1 MMKTVLSKLLT
12 IALGFALL
20 FTLLPA
26 NMGLA
31 KETKWKYT
39 IKTSHGNV
47 TLNKIPKNI
56 IVLDSYLLDIVTA
69 LGVKPVGVAQED
81 ATNKDLPDYLK
92 KYVKH
97 KFTWVGDR
105 KQPSLEIMASLKPD
119 LIIGDVTRHKEAL
132 PMLKKLAPT
141 ALFTGSGDDDWK
153 LIIEQLGGATNKK
166 NKAKAVVAQYKKD
179 VEAANKKVGSVEVL
193 PVGNY
198 AKNQVRIF
206 TRESFTGDVL
216 NDMGLKIPFSA
227 DGKPFVYVSRE
238 KLHEIK
244 TDAIFLLTSPKWTEN
259 VELKDAPVWKDL
271 SAVKA
276 GNVHSVSLETWTFY
290 RGPLAAKVIL
300 NDVVK
305 SLSKK

>member
-1 MMKTVLSKLLT
+1 MKAVLSKLLT
-12 IALGFALL
+12 ITLGFALL

-26 NMGLA
+26 NLGQA

-39 IKTSHGNV
+39 IKTSLGNV
-47 TLNKIPKNI
+47 TLNEIPKNI

-81 ATNKDLPDYLK
+81 PTNKELPDYLK

-179 VEAANKKVGSVEVL
+179 VEAANKKVGTVEVL

-206 TRESFTGDVL
+206 TRDSFTGDVL

-271 SAVKA
+271 PAVKA
-276 GNVHSVSLETWTFY
+276 GNVHTVSLETWTFY